1 MVSEPQS
8 ALNERL
14 RIGIIAP
21 PWVAVP
27 PPGYGGT
34 EMMIDILARGL
45 SNAGHDVELF
55 ATGDSTCPVPT
66 QWLHDRALGTNGTLT
81 DELGHVQAAYSA
93 LAHCD
98 VIHDHTLIGP
108 VWAHLAHPEH
118 NVVTTVHGSFT
129 PAMSELYAQI
139 AHWAA
144 VVAISHHQRSTAP
157 GIDMRAVIHHG
168 LDPERYPI
176 GTGDGGYL
184 AFLGRMNPDKGVH
197 HAIRASRA
205 AGKRLLIAAKM
216 WEPAEFDYFDHEVR
230 PLLDDDAE
238 YIGEVTGADKIEFLG
253 RAEAL
258 INPIQWPE
266 PFGLVMIEALA
277 CGTPV
282 IAFRSGA
289 SPEIVDH
296 GTTGYLCDD
305 FESMTHSIARLTEI
319 ARHDCRARC
328 MDRFSTPRMA
338 ADYVAAFRAMLA
350 APCEGHGCQR

>member
-1 MVSEPQS
+1 MDHQPGV
-8 ALNERL
+8 

-21 PWVAVP
+21 PWVATP
-27 PPGYGGT
+27 PVGYGGT

-45 SNAGHDVELF
+45 TKAGHCVELF

-66 QWLHDRALGTNGTLT
+66 QWLHAEALGTTGTLT
-81 DELGHVQAAYSA
+81 DELGHVQAAYAA

-108 VWAHLAHPEH
+108 VWAHLAHPDL

-129 PAMSELYAQI
+129 PAMTTLYEQI

-157 GIDMRAVIHHG
+157 AIDMHTVIHHG
-168 LDPERYPI
+168 LDPEQYEM
-176 GTGDGGYL
+176 GSGDGGYL

-205 AGKRLLIAAKM
+205 AGHRLLIAAKM
-216 WEPAEFDYFDHEVR
+216 WEPAEFDYFEREVR
-230 PLLDDDAE
+230 PLLGPDAE
-238 YIGEVTGADKIEFLG
+238 YIGEVNGRDKIDFLG
-253 RAEAL
+253 RAQAL

-282 IAFRSGA
+282 VAMRSGA
-289 SPEIVDH
+289 SPEIVEH

-305 FESMTHSIARLTEI
+305 QDEMVGTLAQLDHISRDICRIRCTE
-319 ARHDCRARC
+319 
-328 MDRFSTPRMA
+328 RFSTRRMA
-338 ADYVAAFRAMLA
+338 EDYIATFRQRMATRHDR
-350 APCEGHGCQR
+350 HGCQR